1 MLSSE
6 NTAKWLA
13 VIRIYGGAFWLIHA
27 IPKFMGN
34 GFLNFLPAMTQ
45 KLAQDATGPYH
56 TFVVTT
62 VVPHADVI
70 AQLMRAGELLVGIS
84 LLLGLFTRVGA
95 IGGMFLAANYM
106 LAKGAFGTF
115 DGWASLDGAA
125 FAISFINLVLP
136 TAAVWSADALMPRRR
151 RR

>member
-1 MLSSE
+1 MFSSE
-6 NTAKWLA
+6 NTARWLA
-13 VIRIYGGAFWLIHA
+13 VVRIYAGAFWLIHG
-27 IPKFMGN
+27 IPKFMGT
-34 GFLNFLPAMTQ
+34 GFLNFLPTMVQ

-56 TFVVTT
+56 TFMVTT

-70 AQLMRAGELLVGIS
+70 AQLMRAGEVLVGIS

-106 LAKGAFGTF
+106 LAKGAFGTL

-125 FAISFINLVLP
+125 FAISFFNLVLP
-136 TAAVWSADALMPRRR
+136 TAAVWGIDAMLPRRR